1 MRHFAGSEVCV
12 GFFSTNCNL
21 IVHAPSLHSD
31 TANSPS
37 SNSGI
42 ARKGGL
48 IFMEQI
54 SPTVRHPGNAE
65 A

>member
-1 MRHFAGSEVCV
+1 VCE

-31 TANSPS
+31 TANSPL
-37 SNSGI
+37 SNSGK

-54 SPTVRHPGNAE
+54 SPTVRHPGNTE